1 MKPWTHEDLR
11 ETLRRID
18 GRGYKA
24 YKDIRGRYRFPGFEL
39 SIDHVQGDPFAAP
52 SRLRVFVPM
61 NRAAFPEETRSNRS
75 RAVALADVLARAFG
89 RAARRAAERRGSG
102 KSGMIEIDR
111 PGQEVL
117 ERTAVIVGA
126 DRVEARFVAG
136 LPAAGRRVLGR
147 QADAMLLGDLPE
159 IVDASLLYA
168 SLDAE
173 EIDRAVRTNEDAD
186 RLREILGEKDLV
198 AFVADGAVLPRRSG
212 VDDRPLA
219 EGAVPFRSPEELR
232 VTALLPNAGA
242 VSGMGIP
249 RGVTLIVGGGFHG
262 KSTLLNALERGVY
275 NHRPGDGREQVA
287 ADGRAMKIRAE
298 DGRRVAGVDISPF
311 IGELPY
317 GRRTDDFTSDN
328 ASGSTSQAANILE
341 ALEAGATTLLVD
353 EDTAAT
359 NFMIRDH
366 RMQELIA
373 KEKEPITPFVDKVR
387 QLYEERGVSSIIV
400 AGGSGDYFDAA
411 DRVIAM
417 EAYVPRDATAEAR
430 AIAEKYRAERRR
442 EGGDR
447 FGDVADRIPE
457 RASVDPSRGRREV
470 NVKIRGLRTIQFGE
484 ETVDLS
490 AVSQLV
496 HVSQTRAIA
505 DAILFARERYMD
517 GGRTIREILDAVQ
530 ADLAREGLA
539 LLSRRAVGDHAA
551 FRPLELAAA
560 LNRLR
565 SLRTRKSG
573 GGGAADPS

>member
-1 MKPWTHEDLR
+1 MQTRDDLTR
-11 ETLRRID
+11 ALQRID

-24 YKDIRGRYRFPGFEL
+24 YKEIQGTYTFPGFTL

-52 SRLRVFVPM
+52 SRLRVFVGPEVA
-61 NRAAFPEETRSNRS
+61 RFPEETRRNRS
-75 RAVALADVLARAFG
+75 RAVGLAHLLARSF
-89 RAARRAAERRGSG
+89 ARGARGVAERRGSG

-117 ERTAVIVGA
+117 ERTAVIVKPGGE
-126 DRVEARFVAG
+126 VEARFVAG

-147 QADAMLLGDLPE
+147 QADRMLTADLPE
-159 IVDASLLYA
+159 IVNASLMYEA
-168 SLDAE
+168 NDAAAVE
-173 EIDRAVRTNEDAD
+173 RAVTVNEDAD
-186 RLREILGEKDLV
+186 HLRAALGERGLV
-198 AFVADGAVLPRRSG
+198 AFVADGSVLPRRSG
-212 VDDRPLA
+212 VDERPLR
-219 EGAVPFRSPEELR
+219 EGAVPFRSPESLR
-232 VTALLPNAGA
+232 TTIELPNRGA
-242 VSGMGIP
+242 VTGMGIP
-249 RGVTLIVGGGFHG
+249 EGVTLVVGGGFHG

-275 NHRPGDGREQVA
+275 NHEPGDGRELVA
-287 ADGRAMKIRAE
+287 SDRRAMKIRAE

-317 GRRTDDFTSDN
+317 GRTTDFFTSDN
-328 ASGSTSQAANILE
+328 ASGSTSQAANIVE

-366 RMQELIA
+366 RMQELVA

-411 DRVIAM
+411 DRVIVM
-417 EAYVPRDATAEAR
+417 DAYVPEDGTAEAK
-430 AIAEKYRAERRR
+430 AIALKYRSERTP

-447 FGDVADRIPE
+447 FGDVPDRIPD
-457 RASVDPSRGRREV
+457 RTSVDPSRGRREV
-470 NVKIRGLRTIQFGE
+470 SVKVRGLRTIQFGE

-490 AVSQLV
+490 AVSQIV
-496 HVSQTRAIA
+496 HAGQTRALA
-505 DAILFARERYMD
+505 DAILYARERYMD
-517 GGRTIREILDAVQ
+517 GRRPLRAILDAVE
-530 ADLAREGLA
+530 ADLDREGLA
-539 LLSRRAVGDHAA
+539 LLSARAVGDHAL

-565 SLRTRKSG
+565 SLQVRR
-573 GGGAADPS
+573 D